1 MSPIPRSSATNSR
14 TLGLRAAASKWR
26 LDAELVLPGSVLPP
40 FSGAA
45 LVIATHARSK
55 AARLC
60 PRERRVTDTSCRV
73 TRRCTG
79 PRGVHRGGRC
89 AVLFGIHVCAR
100 TSLPVAPRHAW
111 WLAALW
117 YRLGVTRRSRG
128 LVAGPGPADG
138 RQWGNN
144 IEGRQQGDDA
154 HGFGPPWMLLT
165 KNACRS
171 RRNGEDER
179 SKLPGTSC
187 SDICECTDSTKS
199 SRTQS
204 GKVRT
209 MPNKSDDFTCSSFVY
224 TP

>member
-60 PRERRVTDTSCRV
+60 PRERRRVTDTSCRV
-73 TRRCTG
+73 TPNAEMHRAS
-79 PRGVHRGGRC
+79 RGVHRGGRC

-138 RQWGNN
+138 RQWGNY
-144 IEGRQQGDDA
+144 EKGDNKA
-154 HGFGPPWMLLT
+154 MMPMG
-165 KNACRS
+165 
-171 RRNGEDER
+171 
-179 SKLPGTSC
+179 
-187 SDICECTDSTKS
+187 
-199 SRTQS
+199 S
-204 GKVRT
+204 GHLG
-209 MPNKSDDFTCSSFVY
+209 CC
-224 TP
+224 